1 MARSERYI
9 PPTPEEIRTR
19 EEAEA
24 KKQEFESQRAALI
37 EKTLRKRRKN
47 DLVEILMKLCVDK
60 VHARWIVESALGLR
74 KTVDLILHDLRE
86 AIELATKVDE
96 RRLNYNFT
104 VDWDAYEEV
113 KRLMEML
120 VSLGALHEAMEVSVH
135 FMEKA
140 SYHVECSDEGL
151 MAEVIEACLQPVLLA
166 VENRDLSAR
175 SSWAF
180 QMQVADRVGFICRE
194 KLSSWSGTDR

>member
-1 MARSERYI
+1 MARSERFI
-9 PPTPEEIRTR
+9 PPTPEEIRKR

-24 KKQEFESQRAALI
+24 KKREFESQRAALI

-47 DLVEILMKLCVDK
+47 DLVDILTKLCVDN
-60 VHARWIVESALGLR
+60 VHVRWIVESALDLQ

-96 RRLNYNFT
+96 LRLNYNFT

-120 VSLGALHEAMEVSVH
+120 VSLDALDEVMEASIH
-135 FMEKA
+135 LMEKA
-140 SYHVECSDEGL
+140 SYQVECSDEGL
-151 MAEVIEACLQPVLLA
+151 MVEEIEECLQPVLLA
-166 VENRDLSAR
+166 VENRDPSVRA
-175 SSWAF
+175 SWAF
-180 QMQVADRVGFICRE
+180 QMQIADRVGFICSE
-194 KLSSWSGTDR
+194 KLSSWSGTER